1 MWGLFVLSNVVVGR
15 TSICKFCCLVA
26 RYFWRSV
33 ASPWSR
39 RHSRRTW
46 TWSPKTHHNALL
58 RERWFQERVLGDQG
72 PTYTRLEALGQRISE
87 KRGFSRG
94 HPSSAQGAIYRRKN
108 GAVER
113 KNLHNGVSFR
123 PLPLPQH
130 WTKRYRGAP
139 STLRY
144 VGVSIS

>member
-1 MWGLFVLSNVVVGR
+1 MYSGMVSVGC
-15 TSICKFCCLVA
+15 CKFCCLVA

-87 KRGFSRG
+87 KRGDTVG
-94 HPSSAQGAIYRRKN
+94 QPPSAEICVPN
-108 GAVER
+108 M
-113 KNLHNGVSFR
+113 
-123 PLPLPQH
+123 
-130 WTKRYRGAP
+130 P
-139 STLRY
+139 SLKA
-144 VGVSIS
+144 